1 MTNYPMESIEMAT
14 RIGLKLII
22 AVGVITIF
30 IIGVFSYFSISA
42 QTNALISQAGIHA
55 NQLSEAIKNSTLT
68 SMLKNTREEVHAIIN
83 TVSHEPSITEIR
95 ILNKEGVVTFSSR
108 GDLIGKMVDKR
119 AESCYACHTEN
130 APLQRLPIDE
140 RTRIYRVSPDSPRI
154 LAVINPIYNNP
165 SCYQT
170 ACHAHSKDQTVL
182 GVLDIKIDLSAVD
195 RQIQDNKLRLIVLAV
210 IATLALS
217 LFIAY
222 FVRRWIGKPV
232 RELVKATNQVSTGNF
247 NYTIDD
253 LGRDELG
260 ILAKSFNKMTKNL
273 SEARQQLFQSDKLA
287 SLGRLAAGV
296 AHEINNPLTA
306 VLTYSSFLQKR
317 TQDNPEVQEDLG
329 VIVRETIRCREI
341 VKNLLDFARPSVPK
355 MHPAD
360 INKIIRSAIEVV
372 ASQLLLKRIEL
383 DAKLDTALPD
393 VTVDANQIQQVFI
406 NLLVNAADAIGENG
420 GRISVHPSLISLS
433 PVGFAQVKTAVC
445 PKKHALMDDQLKVNG
460 LPTIR
465 VKAVSRGN
473 DGFINLDPVYG
484 KHRHQYG
491 IGIKRGK
498 DLQFSC
504 PQCSVS
510 LIEENIKCPKCE
522 ASVYH
527 FEVPPHGMM
536 EGCTNP
542 ECHWQR
548 WQAMDEAG
556 QKDYIQVKIAD
567 TGQGIPQENLARLF
581 EPFYT
586 TKGKHGTGLGLAVIW
601 RIIDNHD
608 GTINVESELGKG
620 TTFVI
625 HLPLQKQ
632 F

>member
-1 MTNYPMESIEMAT
+1 MAT

-232 RELVKATNQVSTGNF
+232 RELVKATNQVSSGNF

-445 PKKHALMDDQLKVNG
+445 PKMHALMDDQLKVNG